1 VNPPNTPDLRPLAL
15 GEIVDRTA
23 TFWRKNLGPL
33 FRLFLGYQLVVYLM
47 VKGYTLLGRRY
58 FPSFQQGSDFG
69 RRLGEDALMQQVLAG
84 AGATIALAL
93 VLWWSNWVAGVAG
106 TRFAV
111 KRMLGEP
118 VTLEE
123 GVKRAVSR
131 LGTTTFAFLA
141 SLLWALGMLIVCMLP
156 GIGLTVLGAISGRG
170 GRGAVVIVIFAVL
183 VLGVGMLAGMLW
195 YALRFMLT
203 SQVLAM
209 EDVGAWAALRR
220 AGELISGRIGEG
232 FMNRVAVR
240 ATVLYTAVI
249 FLLLSINLVSS
260 MPSMIIQSVYGNLFD
275 PAKRN
280 PDAIPQALL
289 IPAELFQVAFQSVF
303 APILVVFAAVFYV
316 DMRVRREGLDLE
328 LKLGSSAAAQ
338 PEPKQD
344 PSADY

>member
-1 VNPPNTPDLRPLAL
+1 MNPPAPPDLRPLAL

-69 RRLGEDALMQQVLAG
+69 RGLGEDALFQQVAAG
-84 AGATIALAL
+84 FGATVALGL
-93 VLWWSNWVAGVAG
+93 VLGWSNWVAGVAG

-118 VTLEE
+118 ASLED
-123 GVKRAVSR
+123 GVRRAFSR

-141 SLLWALGMLIVCMLP
+141 SLLWAFGMLLVCMLP
-156 GIGLTVLGAISGRG
+156 GIGVTVLGAINGRDGRG
-170 GRGAVVIVIFAVL
+170 VIVFVIFAVL
-183 VLGVGMLAGMLW
+183 FLVLGMLAGLLW

-209 EDVGAWAALRR
+209 EDVGAWEALRR
-220 AGELISGRIGEG
+220 AGVLISGKIGEG
-232 FMNRVAVR
+232 FMDRVAVR

-260 MPSMIIQSVYGNLFD
+260 MPSLIIQSTYGNLFD

-280 PDAIPQALL
+280 PDAVPQALL
-289 IPAELFQVAFQSVF
+289 IPAELFQVAFQAVF
-303 APILVVFAAVFYV
+303 APILVIFAAVFYV

-328 LKLGSSAAAQ
+328 LKLGSAPAR
-338 PEPKQD
+338 D
-344 PSADY
+344 